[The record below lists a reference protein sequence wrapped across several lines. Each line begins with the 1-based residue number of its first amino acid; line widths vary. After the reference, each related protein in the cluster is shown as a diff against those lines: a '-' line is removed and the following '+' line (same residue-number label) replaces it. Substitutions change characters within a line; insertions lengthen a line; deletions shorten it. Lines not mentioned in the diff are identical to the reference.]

1 MKQATNSRNPFA
13 NTLKRSRDD
22 IIEGEKE
29 REGWEGF
36 RNQEAN
42 EANVE
47 IPKMPRQNFPRL
59 GIPWKV
65 FNRIRVTFKL
75 SIPYIE

>member
-22 IIEGEKE
+22 IIEEE
-29 REGWEGF
+29 RERERVGRGF
-36 RNQEAN
+36 ETEAN

-65 FNRIRVTFKL
+65 FNQIRVTFKL
-75 SIPYIE
+75 SIAYIE